1 VGNYGGAWDRLDDP
15 LIVTGSWLCRD
26 DLDRERLLDME
37 NHLRPVRVATM
48 AVIVVSLLASAA
60 FISAL
65 VFIAALIGVAV
76 ALGLFRLADA
86 YAVRTERPE
95 YVMFA
100 AWTGAEMVIALC
112 VVLSGGPDSPAVAW
126 LAIPVVTLASRFSM
140 RGVVLGVAIAF
151 GLLLAATLGVDP
163 GAVIDDPT
171 VVSAPAVLIFTIAIL
186 SIALMRSDLHHR
198 GAAVIDP
205 LTGMLN
211 RKALATRVEELE
223 QQSRV
228 SGQPV
233 GLIMGDLDN
242 FKRVN
247 DSRGHAAGDAVLK
260 DIAYQLRKQL
270 RAFDLAYRIGGE
282 EFLIV
287 VPGADAPRCAAVA
300 EELRRRI
307 AESTFGDG
315 VELTMSFGVSASA
328 AGGEFDYTE
337 VFAGADAA
345 LYEAKELGRNRVCQR
360 LAAAAASPPT
370 EAPAAAPGL
379 VTS

>member
-1 VGNYGGAWDRLDDP
+1 VGNYGGAWDRRDDP

-60 FISAL
+60 FIGAL

-345 LYEAKELGRNRVCQR
+345 LYEAKELGRNRVCQQP
-360 LAAAAASPPT
+360 AAAGDATPT